1 MDLKVYYKKIRETA
15 STIPE
20 EFAVV
25 VSKESPDG
33 GKAGVMSEVTRQQA
47 AKLLVEGRVRLATKE
62 ELKKSNDEAR
72 EARLAARKQ
81 E

>member
-47 AKLLVEGRVRLATKE
+47 ARLVVEGRARLATKE
-62 ELKKSNDEAR
+62 ESK
-72 EARLAARKQ
+72 
-81 E
+81 